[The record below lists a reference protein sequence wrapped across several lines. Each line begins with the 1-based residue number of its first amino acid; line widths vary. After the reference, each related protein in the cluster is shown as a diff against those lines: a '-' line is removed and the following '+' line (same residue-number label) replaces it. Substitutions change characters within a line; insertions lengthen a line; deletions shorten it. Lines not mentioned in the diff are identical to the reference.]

1 MKYYKKKIFII
12 GLGYV
17 GLPMLVCLAKKNR
30 FNIYGVEKNNKLGE
44 KKILSLKEG
53 INPIKSND
61 VEFNKQ
67 FKKLNKNKNVNFVS
81 NLKNLSEADIVLVSV
96 GFDFTKSQSLSN
108 LKNLSYEISN
118 SINSNT
124 LIIFETTLPPGT
136 CDKVIIPIFKSNFK
150 KRNLPISNINLS
162 YSYERIMPGKNYL
175 NSITNVSRCY
185 SAMNKNTE
193 KKLIKFFS
201 SFIKINKYPLQKFE
215 KFIECETSKIIENSY
230 RALNIAFIDEWTKFS
245 LRNSLNLNKILRSIR
260 IRKTHNNIMN
270 TGVGVGGYC
279 LTKDGL
285 FGKISEKLFHKK
297 IQTKFKLTTEA
308 MKINKE
314 MPNTSIRFLKDRIK
328 LKNKKI
334 LIVGIT
340 YKEDVGDLRSSPIL
354 ILINKLAKFT
364 KKIYYLDPFFDK
376 DIENAKNIN
385 KFNNI
390 KLIDTIL
397 FCQKHSQ
404 IKKFDYKKF
413 SKKCKFF
420 DLNHVLDK
428 KLKKQI
434 NRKNLYTLGDF
445 TK

>member
-17 GLPMLVCLAKKNR
+17 GLPMLVCLSKKNR
-30 FNIYGVEKNNKLGE
+30 FNINGVEKNNKLGE

-81 NLKNLSEADIVLVSV
+81 NLKNLSEADIVVVSV

-193 KKLIKFFS
+193 KK
-201 SFIKINKYPLQKFE
+201 IN
-215 KFIECETSKIIENSY
+215 
-230 RALNIAFIDEWTKFS
+230 
-245 LRNSLNLNKILRSIR
+245 
-260 IRKTHNNIMN
+260 
-270 TGVGVGGYC
+270 
-279 LTKDGL
+279 
-285 FGKISEKLFHKK
+285 
-297 IQTKFKLTTEA
+297 
-308 MKINKE
+308 
-314 MPNTSIRFLKDRIK
+314 
-328 LKNKKI
+328 
-334 LIVGIT
+334 
-340 YKEDVGDLRSSPIL
+340 
-354 ILINKLAKFT
+354 
-364 KKIYYLDPFFDK
+364 
-376 DIENAKNIN
+376 
-385 KFNNI
+385 
-390 KLIDTIL
+390 
-397 FCQKHSQ
+397 
-404 IKKFDYKKF
+404 
-413 SKKCKFF
+413 
-420 DLNHVLDK
+420 
-428 KLKKQI
+428 
-434 NRKNLYTLGDF
+434 
-445 TK
+445 